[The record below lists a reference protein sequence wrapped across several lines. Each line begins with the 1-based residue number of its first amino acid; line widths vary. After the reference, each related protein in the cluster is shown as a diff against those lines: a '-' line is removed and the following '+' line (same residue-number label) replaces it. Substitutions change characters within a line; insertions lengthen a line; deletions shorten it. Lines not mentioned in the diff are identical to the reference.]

1 MLNQL
6 PDVDA
11 DGQLER
17 EVSMGDISG
26 IFKQAKIRPNKNTVP
41 LPKRTQSA
49 PEKEAEK
56 RIKAQKAYAEQVRIL
71 QKALDDEKKLRE
83 PAKQ

>member
-26 IFKQAKIRPNKNTVP
+26 IFK
-41 LPKRTQSA
+41 
-49 PEKEAEK
+49 
-56 RIKAQKAYAEQVRIL
+56 
-71 QKALDDEKKLRE
+71 
-83 PAKQ
+83 

>member
-1 MLNQL
+1 M
-6 PDVDA
+6 
-11 DGQLER
+11 QLER

-26 IFKQAKIRPNKNTVP
+26 IFKQTKIRPNKNNVP

-56 RIKAQKAYAEQVRIL
+56 RIKA
-71 QKALDDEKKLRE
+71 
-83 PAKQ
+83 